1 MSNRYNVGDKVV
13 VNKDIYRVE
22 SVSREKCLYA
32 SLGDT
37 GSIIEVFRP
46 QSTSAKCSTCA
57 KTPLYAKVIMDN
69 STGIKTFRLTS
80 LGKSFNNGC
89 VEQEP

>member
-13 VNKDIYRVE
+13 VNKAIYRTE
-22 SVSREKCLYA
+22 SVSREKRLYA

-46 QSTSAKCSTCA
+46 QSTSGGACA
-57 KTPLYAKVIMDN
+57 KTPYYAKVIMDN